1 MKYSIS
7 IVKSLFNQEISDGL
21 ILGIYN
27 YLESKNLDS
36 IKENIKIYEVPGAF
50 EIPGT
55 VKQLLKKNNSSC
67 IICVGSV
74 IKGETSHFEYICN
87 GVTDGVMKLSLKSN
101 IPIIFGV
108 LTVYN
113 YEQALFRSSLT
124 GKNKGAELIKAALL
138 SIKTYD
144 SINSWY

>member
-144 SINSWY
+144 SINS